1 MALANLVLA
10 DGQGSPANHTFT
22 YEAEVP
28 SAIWTEKASG
38 IAIGFPKIT
47 INQSRPTLARKS
59 TKTAIKVAL
68 PVLETISGDAGGY
81 NPSPKVA
88 YTLLFEGHFVAP
100 DRSTLQNRKD
110 LTAFVQNLLGKAM
123 VVAMLND
130 LAPAA

>member
-10 DGQGSPANHTFT
+10 DGQGSPANHTFS

-28 SAIWTEKASG
+28 NAIWTEKASG
-38 IAIGFPKIT
+38 IPIGFPKIT
-47 INQSRPTLARKS
+47 IQQSRPTQARKS
-59 TKTAIKVAL
+59 VKTSIKIAT
-68 PVLETISGDAGGY
+68 PVLEVISGDVEGY
-81 NPSPKVA
+81 TAAPKVA

-123 VVAMLND
+123 VVSMLND